1 MNRYACWLYSIPG
14 IGRIRIHALRRAFL
28 RCYRAD
34 PRLFPSSVFRMSEKE
49 LRALCQNGAEEG
61 EEGARDRE
69 TLQRACPYFLA
80 GRQRE
85 PEQAV
90 SACRRAGLFFVSYD
104 DPGFP
109 ERLKRIP
116 EPPYALYFRGSLP
129 EEQRPSAGVVGAR
142 LCSAYGR
149 EQARRFSAALAE
161 NGIQIVSGM
170 ARGVDGIAQRA
181 AMDAGGRSFAVL
193 GCGADICY
201 PAENGALYERLR
213 AEGGIISEY
222 PPGTRAEPGLFPV
235 RNRLI
240 AGFSDLVLL
249 VEARERSGSLI
260 TCARALEQGKEVYAV
275 PGRVCDALS
284 VGPNRLIRDGAG
296 IATQAEDVIEVL
308 LGIRGDAG
316 AGERNPEVEE
326 EKALSLPEPEAS
338 LYRVLE
344 EREPCGLSEMLQGA
358 GESLRRELR
367 AEEAMG
373 CMIRLELKGL
383 VEEAGVGQYIR
394 RRS

>member
-14 IGRIRIHALRRAFL
+14 IGRSRIHALRRAFL

-49 LRALCQNGAEEG
+49 LRALCQSGAGEG
-61 EEGARDRE
+61 EGAAADRE

-80 GRQRE
+80 GKQRE
-85 PEQAV
+85 PERAV
-90 SACRRAGLFFVSYD
+90 SECRRAGLSFVSYD
-104 DPGFP
+104 DPDFP

-116 EPPYALYFRGSLP
+116 EPPYALYYRGGLP
-129 EEQRPSAGVVGAR
+129 EEERPSAGVVGAR

-161 NGIQIVSGM
+161 SGIQIVSGM

-181 AMDAGGRSFAVL
+181 AVDAGGRSFAVL

-213 AEGGIISEY
+213 SEGGIISEY

-249 VEARERSGSLI
+249 VEAKERSGSLI
-260 TCARALEQGKEVYAV
+260 TCARALEQGKEIYAV

-296 IATQAEDVIEVL
+296 IAAQAEDVIEAL
-308 LGIRGDAG
+308 LGIRGGGGTGGRA
-316 AGERNPEVEE
+316 PEESR
-326 EKALSLPEPEAS
+326 ALSLPEPEAS

-358 GESLRRELR
+358 GEILHRELR
-367 AEEAMG
+367 AEEAVG
-373 CMIRLELKGL
+373 CIMRLELKGL

-394 RRS
+394 CRS